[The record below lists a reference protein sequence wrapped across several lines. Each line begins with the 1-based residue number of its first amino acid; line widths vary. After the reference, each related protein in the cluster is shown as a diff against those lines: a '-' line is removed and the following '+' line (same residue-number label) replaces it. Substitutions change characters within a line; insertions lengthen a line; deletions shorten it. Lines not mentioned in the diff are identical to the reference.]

1 MTVWQTRSVYYRKIG
16 GVWVRTDQV
25 AAVEIG
31 QTGINVHLTSGSRVT
46 LNLDRTQEA
55 LDEAVKLIAREEKIP

>member
-1 MTVWQTRSVYYRKIG
+1 MTAWQTTSLYYRKIG

-31 QTGINVHLTSGSRVT
+31 HTGIDVHLTSGARVT

-55 LDEAVKLIAREEKIP
+55 LDEAVTLIAREEATS